1 MFRSGFVSVIGRPN
15 VGKSTLINTL
25 LGRKALIV
33 SDKPQTT
40 RNRIQAIYTSD
51 NFQIVFLDTPGI
63 HKPKHLL
70 GDYMLK
76 SALDALK
83 EVDLILFMVEA
94 MSSPGPGDRYI
105 ADLLRGVDTPIFLV
119 VNKIDLIADGVEKHL
134 PLYRQLGEFE
144 GIFTISA
151 LEEKNVKQL
160 LEGIY
165 AMLPEGPHYYPPETF
180 IDRPQD
186 FLAAETIREKILQLT
201 REEIPHSVAVE
212 IEEMYLRD
220 SKLTDNRSQM
230 GRRGAMSQEN
240 PTSTSSA
247 ENVTKDNTS
256 GKGSLANTGNRSR
269 LPGPHKLHR
278 SQKSQKELLQK
289 ELLQKELL
297 VIGAVI
303 HVEKESQKRI
313 IIGKKGGMLKE
324 IGTEARLE
332 LEKIFGNPIFLDL
345 WVKVK
350 KDWRQKEHNLRQFG
364 YD

>member
-1 MFRSGFVSVIGRPN
+1 MFHSGFVSVIGRPN

-40 RNRIQAIYTSD
+40 RNRIQAIYTSE

-63 HKPKHLL
+63 HKPRHLL

-76 SALDALK
+76 SALDALQ

-94 MSSPGPGDRYI
+94 TSSPGPGDRYI
-105 ADLLRGVDTPIFLV
+105 ADLLRSIDTPKFLV
-119 VNKIDLIADGVEKHL
+119 VNKIDLIADGVEERL
-134 PLYRQLGEFE
+134 RLYKQLGEFKE
-144 GIFTISA
+144 AFTISA
-151 LEEKNVKQL
+151 LEEKNVRQL
-160 LEGIY
+160 LEGIF
-165 AMLPEGPHYYPPETF
+165 AMLPEGPRYYPPETV

-186 FLAAETIREKILQLT
+186 FLAAEIIREKILQLT

-230 GRRGAMSQEN
+230 GRRGAMLQEN
-240 PTSTSSA
+240 LASTHLV

-256 GKGSLANTGNRSR
+256 ENGFPANTGKRSR
-269 LPGPHKLHR
+269 ISGQHKLH
-278 SQKSQKELLQK
+278 SPTKSQK

-303 HVEKESQKRI
+303 YVEKESQKRI

-364 YD
+364 YE